1 MSTFPPPAEEL
12 RILDHELG
20 QLEAR
25 RTQLLTRRAWL
36 VSVLAQQQ
44 PARPPLPARPPAP
57 AGPPTAPPPPG
68 TAPRPAAA
76 APQAWGPRP
85 HAESSPPS
93 VQNVLLVLGGLLLTV
108 AALAF
113 TLVSWGSMGIGGRSV
128 VLGAVTLAAL
138 GVPVLLQR
146 RGLAATAEAVAALG
160 LVLTVLDA
168 YALHRVAVPDA
179 DGAAYTAVA
188 SAVLAA
194 VWTGYGLLLPK
205 LHAPLPAAVVAAQ
218 LPLFFGAIAAEADAH
233 ALTVALLATVA
244 ADTALA
250 LLVKRM
256 PVRCTAGGAAALLG
270 VSALATATTLTW
282 TASDPAEA
290 ARAGVLLL
298 FAAAIA
304 LGAALRTPHA
314 RLSTA
319 CAAVAG
325 LATVLAAGGFLRTA
339 VPEEWTALAHL
350 ACGIALLTA
359 VRSKLPQAVRRG
371 LAGAAAAPLAVALLW
386 AVPAALLSV
395 AGLATWTERTWTGT
409 PARVYPDGPTA
420 DGAAVPVTLLALAAT
435 AWAAH
440 RLTRADDARRAWST
454 TAACAAP
461 ALLWS
466 ALSTLPLALGLP
478 YAAALGTHTV
488 LAVASLAAA
497 TALARAARPRLA
509 WVLLACGL
517 ASAAGAALLSLATEP
532 ATFAVLGV
540 VLAGCA
546 AAAVLHADD
555 TRRSVLAC
563 VATLWATGLSV
574 AAPAALGLPPHRVA
588 LAVLVVPVATALL
601 AARLRALHV
610 AVPLEISGAGAAGL
624 AVVLSGRHT
633 PSLALTLALA
643 GVIAAATALR
653 PDRRPVS
660 YAAGALFAAACW
672 VRLAAWD
679 VTAPEPY
686 TLPVTVPALA
696 LGFLRRRRAP
706 EASSWTAY
714 GPGLAA
720 TLLPSLIAAWS
731 DPHWLRPLLLG
742 LAALTLTLLGAHHR
756 LQAPLVLG
764 GTVLAL
770 VAAHELAPYVVQV
783 VGALPRWLPPALA
796 GLLLLA
802 VGATYEQR
810 LRDARRLRDVLGRMH

>member
-1 MSTFPPPAEEL
+1 MTTFPSPAEEL

-25 RTQLLTRRAWL
+25 RTQLLARRAWL
-36 VSVLAQQQ
+36 VSVLAQRSAPQ
-44 PARPPLPARPPAP
+44 PA
-57 AGPPTAPPPPG
+57 PTAPP
-68 TAPRPAAA
+68 RPAGP

-85 HAESSPPS
+85 RAESSPPS

-113 TLVSWGSMGIGGRSV
+113 TLVSWGHMGIAGRSA

-179 DGAAYTAVA
+179 DGAAYAAIA
-188 SAVLAA
+188 SAVLSALWA
-194 VWTGYGLLLPK
+194 GYGTALPR
-205 LHAPLPAAVVAAQ
+205 LHAPLPTAVVAAQ
-218 LPLFFGAIAAEADAH
+218 LPLFLGTLAAEGGAH
-233 ALTVALLATVA
+233 ALTVALLATA
-244 ADTALA
+244 SADTVLA
-250 LLVKRM
+250 LWVKRLS
-256 PVRCTAGGAAALLG
+256 VRATAASGAALLG
-270 VSALATATTLTW
+270 FIALTIATALSW
-282 TASDPAEA
+282 TAADPAAA

-298 FAAAIA
+298 LAAAIA

-314 RLSTA
+314 PSATA

-325 LATVLAAGGFLRTA
+325 LATVLAAGGVLRTA
-339 VPEEWTALAHL
+339 LPETWTVPAHL
-350 ACGIALLTA
+350 LCGITLLTA
-359 VRSKLPQAVRRG
+359 VRTRLPLAVRRG
-371 LAGAAAAPLAVALLW
+371 LAAAAAVPVGVALLW
-386 AVPAALLSV
+386 ALPTAALSV
-395 AGLATWTERTWTGT
+395 AGLARWAELTWTGT
-409 PARVYPDGPTA
+409 PRQAYLDAPVTA
-420 DGAAVPVTLLALAAT
+420 GAAVPVTLLALAAT

-440 RLTRADDARRAWST
+440 RLTRADEAWRARST

-461 ALLWS
+461 ALFWS
-466 ALSTLPLALGLP
+466 ALSTLPLTLELP
-478 YAAALGTHTV
+478 YAAALATHTA
-488 LAVASLAAA
+488 LALASLGAA
-497 TALARAARPRLA
+497 TALARAARPHLA

-517 ASAAGAALLSLATEP
+517 TSAVGAALLSLATEP
-532 ATFAVLGV
+532 ATFTVLAAL
-540 VLAGCA
+540 LAGCVA
-546 AAAVLHADD
+546 AAALHADD
-555 TRRSVLAC
+555 ARRALLAC
-563 VATLWATGLSV
+563 TATLWATALAV
-574 AAPAALGLPPHRVA
+574 AGPAALDLPPHRTA
-588 LAVLVVPVATALL
+588 LVVLAVPVATALL
-601 AARLRALHV
+601 AARLRTLRVAL
-610 AVPLEISGAGAAGL
+610 PLEIEGAAAAGL
-624 AVVLSGRHT
+624 AVALSSGHA
-633 PSLALTLALA
+633 PSLALTLALT

-679 VTAPEPY
+679 VTAPEAY
-686 TLPVTVPALA
+686 TLPVTLPALA
-696 LGFLRRRRAP
+696 VGFLRRRRAP
-706 EASSWTAY
+706 EASSWSAY

-720 TLLPSLIAAWS
+720 TLLPSLIAAWT

-742 LAALTLTLLGAHHR
+742 LAALAVTLLGAHHR
-756 LQAPLVLG
+756 LQAPLTLG

-810 LRDARRLRDVLGRMH
+810 LRDARRLRDALGRMH